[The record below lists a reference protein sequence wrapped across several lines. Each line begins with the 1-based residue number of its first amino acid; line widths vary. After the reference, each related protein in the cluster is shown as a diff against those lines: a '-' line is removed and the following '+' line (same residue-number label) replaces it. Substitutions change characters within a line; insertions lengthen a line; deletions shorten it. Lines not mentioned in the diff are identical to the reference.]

1 MGTQQRFVGLIALQ
15 SRAEPLAEGGLEPVH
30 GGLSEGAAVI
40 ANRDFPSGASEEPHL
55 LDSAVAL
62 APVVT
67 GVEYRAAA
75 RRRAPDSRA
84 VDRR

>member
-1 MGTQQRFVGLIALQ
+1 MGTQQRFVRLIALQ
-15 SRAEPLAEGGLEPVH
+15 TRAEPLTEGSLEPVP
-30 GGLSEGAAVI
+30 GGLGERAAVV
-40 ANRDFPSGASEEPHL
+40 ANRDLPSGASEEPHL